1 MASFLHIGSALLL
14 GAALVNG
21 QTSATTATTTSLA
34 PAQQTVSA
42 DSDSGVPLNT
52 AETVQLTT
60 EVLQNL
66 TSQLN
71 QTTVSYFD
79 FGNATAATKR
89 STTGCKVFPGD
100 WAWPIDFIWDIFD
113 LLLGGRLIK
122 TVPSASSC
130 YPGWGDQS
138 AAECAYVASVWNDS
152 HFHMEDPTSVM
163 WPLYQ
168 GRTCLPTG
176 SNVTATCTL
185 GGYPSYAVNVS
196 NVAQI
201 QLAVNFA
208 RNLNIRLVVKNTGH
222 DFSGKSAG
230 AGALSIWTH
239 HLKSL
244 RYIPSYSDSTYSGP
258 AVKMGAGIQAQEV
271 YEFAHANG
279 ITVIGGEGKTVGV
292 AGGYILGGGH
302 SPLGSIYGLAAD
314 QVLALEV
321 VLPDGTFTTV
331 TAATNPDLFWALRG
345 GGGSTFGIVT
355 SLVVKAYPKIGV
367 TVGSITFGTSNVISA
382 DTFFEALKTYYS
394 YFDAFTAA
402 GTYVYFWV
410 FPLGNGQYIFETH
423 PFFAVNHTVD
433 QFNTLIQPFVD
444 DLSALG
450 ISVTP
455 SGTYYDD
462 FYDAWL
468 AGFPLET
475 VGSTTMLTGSRLFPR
490 ENFNNA
496 TLLNVTIAAHR
507 QTLEQGYP
515 ILAFQMKADAP
526 AGSVPNAANPAF
538 RTMLMHGITSISWPA
553 TASSAEILSAMNTM
567 TNDVLGPWR
576 AVSPNSG
583 AYMSESDLLEPNF
596 QQAFYGSNYARL
608 YSLKQKY
615 DPCGVLYAPTA
626 VGSEDWTVSS
636 ADGLPDQNG
645 RLCHV

>member
-1 MASFLHIGSALLL
+1 MVSFLRIGSALLL

-21 QTSATTATTTSLA
+21 QTSTTTSTSIA
-34 PAQQTVSA
+34 PAQQTVSPN
-42 DSDSGVPLNT
+42 SDSGVPLNT

-66 TSQLN
+66 TTQLN
-71 QTTVSYFD
+71 DTTVSYFN
-79 FGNATAATKR
+79 FGNDSTSTTKR

-100 WAWPIDFIWDIFD
+100 RAWPIGLLWDIFN

-122 TVPSASSC
+122 TVPSASPC
-130 YPGWGDQS
+130 YSGWGNQNS
-138 AAECAYVASVWNDS
+138 AECASINSEWTDS
-152 HFHMEDPTSVM
+152 HFHMDDPTSIM
-163 WPLYQ
+163 WPLFQ
-168 GRTCLPTG
+168 GRTCLPSSYNITG
-176 SNVTATCTL
+176 TCTL
-185 GGYPSYAVNVS
+185 GGYPSYAVNAS

-208 RNLNIRLVVKNTGH
+208 RNLNLRLVVKNTGH
-222 DFSGKSAG
+222 DFSGKSSG

-244 RYIPSYSDSTYSGP
+244 SFVPNYSDGTYSGP
-258 AVKMGAGIQAQEV
+258 AVKMGSGIQAYEV
-271 YEFAHANG
+271 YQFAHAHG
-279 ITVIGGEGKTVGV
+279 VTVVGGEGQTVGV
-292 AGGYILGGGH
+292 AGGYVLGGGH
-302 SPLGSIYGLAAD
+302 SPLGSVYGLAAD
-314 QVLALEV
+314 QVLAMEV
-321 VLPDGTFTTV
+321 VLPNGVFTTV

-355 SLVVKAYPKIGV
+355 SLVVKAHPKIGV
-367 TVGSITFGTSNVISA
+367 TVAQFAFGTSNVVSA
-382 DTFFEALKTYYS
+382 DTFFDALKTFYS
-394 YFDAFTAA
+394 YSDVFTAA

-410 FPLGNGQYIFETH
+410 FPLGNNQYLFEFN
-423 PFFAVNHTVD
+423 PFFAVNHTLA
-433 QFNTLIQPFVD
+433 QFTTLIQPLVD
-444 DLSALG
+444 DLNLLG

-455 SGTYYDD
+455 GGTYYDD

-475 VGSTTMLTGSRLFPR
+475 VGSVTMMTGSRLFPR

-496 TLLNVTIAAHR
+496 TLLDQTIAAHR
-507 QTLEQGYP
+507 YTLEQGYP
-515 ILAFQMKADAP
+515 VLAFQMKADAP
-526 AGSVPNAANPAF
+526 ADAVANAANPAF
-538 RTMLMHGITSISWPA
+538 RNMLMHAITSSFWAPTA
-553 TASSAEILSAMNTM
+553 TNAEILSSMNFL
-567 TNDVLGPWR
+567 TNTILGAWR
-576 AVSPNSG
+576 KTCPNSG
-583 AYMSESDLLEPNF
+583 AYMSESDILEPNF

-615 DPCGVLYAPTA
+615 DPFGVLYAPTA